1 MQGRNRFAVVCAALA
16 MSVAADLAGAAVP
29 AAGWTL
35 VDVGT
40 LGGPGSY
47 GAAISNS
54 GFVVGCADLPSGGAH
69 AFVYDGRTLHDLE
82 PGSGAAGGSSCA
94 LAVNDSGVV
103 AGRSSS
109 GELVVWNGSS
119 VARLGVQGSVGDIDF
134 SGIVVGG
141 YTQAGSTRAF
151 MFANGT
157 FSDLGLDASTATGI
171 NSRRQI
177 VGTSNG
183 HAFLYERGATRD
195 LGTLGGGSSSAKGI
209 NDRGDVVG
217 MSTDAQS
224 QPQPFIYDGAMKAL
238 PGPSYSGAVA
248 INNRGQVV
256 GSAEGTYGYLIDG
269 GNYTRLD
276 LLAPVKAKGWRHLEP
291 TGINDRGWIVGTA
304 LNQNGDLRA
313 FVLIPA
319 SNRSEI
325 AAIAF
330 EGTVA
335 QGTRIK
341 VDRAGAAR
349 EQ

>member
-1 MQGRNRFAVVCAALA
+1 MQGGNRFGVVFAALA
-16 MSVAADLAGAAVP
+16 MSVAAELAGAAVP
-29 AAGWTL
+29 AASWTL

-47 GAAISNS
+47 GAAISNT
-54 GFVVGCADLPSGGAH
+54 GFVVGCADLSSGGAH

-82 PGSGAAGGSSCA
+82 AGTSAAGGSSCA
-94 LAVNDSGVV
+94 LAVNDGGLV

-109 GELVVWNGSS
+109 GELVIWNGSS
-119 VARLGVQGSVGDIDF
+119 VTHIGVQGTVGDIDF
-134 SGIVVGG
+134 SGVVVGS
-141 YTQAGSTRAF
+141 YAQAGSTRAF
-151 MFANGT
+151 MFANGA

-171 NSRRQI
+171 NSQRQI

-183 HAFLYERGATRD
+183 HAFLYDRGATRD

-209 NDRGDVVG
+209 NDRGEIVG
-217 MSTDAQS
+217 MSTDAYS
-224 QPQPFIYDGAMKAL
+224 QPEPFIYDGSMKTL
-238 PGPSYSGAVA
+238 PGPSSSGAVA

-256 GSAEGTYGYLIDG
+256 GSAEGTYGYLVDG

-276 LLAPVKAKGWRHLEP
+276 LLAPVKAKGWRHMEP

-304 LNQNGDLRA
+304 LNANGDLRA
-313 FVLIPA
+313 FILIPG
-319 SNRSEI
+319 SQRSEV

-330 EGTVA
+330 EGDLS
-335 QGTRIK
+335 QGAGIE